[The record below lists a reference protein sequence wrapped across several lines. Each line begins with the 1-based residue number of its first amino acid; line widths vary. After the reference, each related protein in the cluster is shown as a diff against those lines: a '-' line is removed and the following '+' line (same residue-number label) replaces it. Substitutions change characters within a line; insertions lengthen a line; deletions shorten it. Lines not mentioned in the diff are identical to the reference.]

1 MRLHALGCY
10 GGEAPGCHQT
20 SLLVDGR
27 LLLDAGSVT
36 ATLSLDSQAGID
48 HVLISHAHLNHVAA
62 LAFLAD
68 NLFAARTRPI
78 EVWSIPPVI
87 RQLKTHLFNGIIWPD
102 FTALPS
108 PRNPILSFHEIR
120 EGKPQRVGRYE
131 VVSFRV
137 HHTVEAAGYLVSDG
151 ESSILFQGDSGPTDE
166 LWKVAN
172 AAARLQA
179 IIVETSFPNRL
190 QDLANVSG
198 HLTPQTLR
206 AELTKLKVDPAI
218 YAQHIKPQVLSEVVR
233 ELADL
238 SYPPVAPLEQ
248 GKVYTFSTP

>member
-36 ATLSLDSQAGID
+36 ATLPLDSQAAID

-68 NLFAARTRPI
+68 NLFASRRRPI

-87 RQLKTHLFNGIIWPD
+87 RQLKAHLFNGIIWPD

-108 PRNPILSFHEIR
+108 PRNPILSLHEIR
-120 EGKPQRVGRYE
+120 EGQPQRIGGYE
-131 VVSFRV
+131 VVSVRV

-166 LWKVAN
+166 FWKVAN

-198 HLTPQTLR
+198 HLTPQTLH
-206 AELTKLKVDPAI
+206 ADLTKLKVNALI
-218 YAQHIKPQVLSEVVR
+218 YAQHIKPQVISEVVR
-233 ELADL
+233 ELAEL
-238 SYPPVAPLEQ
+238 SYPPVTPLEQ
-248 GKVYTFSTP
+248 GKAYTFSTP

>member
-1 MRLHALGCY
+1 MKLHALGCY

-36 ATLSLDSQAGID
+36 AALPIDDQAAID
-48 HVLISHAHLNHVAA
+48 HVLISHAHLDHVAA

-68 NLFAARTRPI
+68 NLSPVRTRPI

-87 RQLKTHLFNGIIWPD
+87 RQLKTHLFNGILWPD
-102 FTALPS
+102 FTVLPS
-108 PRNPILSFHEIR
+108 PRHPILSLHEIP
-120 EGKPQRVGRYE
+120 EGRQQKVGRYE
-131 VVSFRV
+131 VVSVRV
-137 HHTVEAAGYLVSDG
+137 HHTVETAGYLISDG
-151 ESSILFQGDSGPTDE
+151 DSSIIFQGDSGPTDE

-172 AAARLQA
+172 RARRLRA

-190 QDLANVSG
+190 LELADASG

-206 AELTKLKVDPAI
+206 ADLAKLKVDAPI
-218 YAQHIKPQVLSEVVR
+218 YAQHIKPYFHSEVVR
-233 ELADL
+233 ELEDL
-238 SYPPVAPLEQ
+238 SDPPVTLLEQ
-248 GKVYTFSTP
+248 GKTYTF

>member
-36 ATLSLDSQAGID
+36 ATLPLDDQAAID
-48 HVLISHAHLNHVAA
+48 QVLISHAHLDHVAA

-68 NLFAARTRPI
+68 NLFAVRSRPI

-87 RQLKTHLFNGIIWPD
+87 HQLKSHIFNGIIWPD
-102 FTALPS
+102 FTSLPS
-108 PRNPILSFHEIR
+108 PRNPILSLHEIR
-120 EGKPQRVGRYE
+120 EGQSQRIGGYE
-131 VVSFRV
+131 VVSVRV

-151 ESSILFQGDSGPTDE
+151 QSSILFQGDSGPTDE
-166 LWKVAN
+166 FWRVAN

-190 QDLANVSG
+190 QDVANQSG
-198 HLTPQTLR
+198 HLTPRTLR
-206 AELTKLKVDPAI
+206 ADLVKLTVDAPI
-218 YAQHIKPQVLSEVVR
+218 YAQHIKPQFHSEVIR
-233 ELADL
+233 ELVEL
-238 SYPPVAPLEQ
+238 SDPPVTPLEQ
-248 GKVYTFSTP
+248 GKTYSF

>member
-1 MRLHALGCY
+1 
-10 GGEAPGCHQT
+10 
-20 SLLVDGR
+20 
-27 LLLDAGSVT
+27 LLDAGSVT
-36 ATLSLDSQAGID
+36 ATLPLDSQAAID

-87 RQLKTHLFNGIIWPD
+87 RQLKTHIFNGIIWPD
-102 FTALPS
+102 FTTLPS
-108 PRNPILSFHEIR
+108 PRNPILSLHEIR
-120 EGKPQRVGRYE
+120 EGQPQRIGEYE
-131 VVSFRV
+131 VVSVRV

-151 ESSILFQGDSGPTDE
+151 ETSILFQGDSGPTDE
-166 LWKVAN
+166 FWKVAN

-190 QDLANVSG
+190 QDLANASG
-198 HLTPQTLR
+198 HLTPQTLH
-206 AELTKLKVDPAI
+206 ADLKKLKVNALI

-233 ELADL
+233 ELAEL
-238 SYPPVAPLEQ
+238 SYPPVTPLEQ

>member
-36 ATLSLDSQAGID
+36 ATLPLDSQAAID
-48 HVLISHAHLNHVAA
+48 QVLISHAHLNHVAA

-68 NLFAARTRPI
+68 NLFGARTRPI

-87 RQLKTHLFNGIIWPD
+87 RQLKAHLFNGIIWPD
-102 FTALPS
+102 FTKLPS
-108 PRNPILSFHEIR
+108 LRNPILSLHEIR
-120 EGKPQRVGRYE
+120 EGRPQKIGGYE
-131 VVSFRV
+131 IVSVRV
-137 HHTVEAAGYLVSDG
+137 HHTVETAGYLVSDG
-151 ESSILFQGDSGPTDE
+151 DSSIIFQGDSGPTDE

-190 QDLANVSG
+190 QDLANASG
-198 HLTPQTLR
+198 HLTPRTLR
-206 AELTKLKVDPAI
+206 ADLTKLKVDAPI
-218 YAQHIKPQVLSEVVR
+218 YAQHIKPQVVSEVVR
-233 ELADL
+233 ELAEL
-238 SYPPVAPLEQ
+238 SYPGVTPLEQ
-248 GKVYTFSTP
+248 EKTYTFKSP